1 MTTRAR
7 THARHRAAAAT
18 AVSALIIAGG
28 HLLGATSAHAD
39 DKTGAP
45 VGAAPSGS
53 PRPGGTPTGTT
64 PPGTEASSAAPVAID
79 SNSPGLKIPQGGT
92 LAAAKVLDIAEVVED
107 LGGEQRRQE
116 TNQNVMMALQSEV
129 LFPEN
134 SAVFNAQ
141 AAARILAIANE
152 INQQKATRVR
162 VFGFTDD
169 QGSYEHGLE
178 LSKQRAEAVHT
189 ELAKTVTNASVVF
202 DIRGYSEDYPIA
214 DNGTE
219 EGRKKNRRVEITF
232 PRGSDK

>member
-1 MTTRAR
+1 MTTVIQ
-7 THARHRAAAAT
+7 RHRAAAAT
-18 AVSALIIAGG
+18 AVAGLVIAGA
-28 HLLGATSAHAD
+28 HLVGASSAYAD
-39 DKTGAP
+39 D
-45 VGAAPSGS
+45 VAPSA
-53 PRPGGTPTGTT
+53 
-64 PPGTEASSAAPVAID
+64 PPGTEPSAAAPVAID

-92 LAAAKVLDIAEVVED
+92 LAPVKVLDIAEVVED

-116 TNQNVMMALQSEV
+116 TNQTVMMALQSEV

-141 AAARILAIANE
+141 AAARIQAIANE

-169 QGSYEHGLE
+169 QGSYEHGKE
-178 LSKQRAEAVHT
+178 LSKQRADAVQA
-189 ELAKTVTNASVVF
+189 ELAKTVTNPSVVF
-202 DIRGYSEDYPIA
+202 DVRGYSEDYPIA

-232 PRGSDK
+232 PRGSE